1 MVLDHFVLRLC
12 KQFNR
17 LKRVKRR
24 HLNRF
29 KSIQDAG
36 KVLNVLL
43 TSEDLLLTKSN
54 HAKTFRNRKTLSF
67 SFLTPLLHFPISCSS
82 FSYSPVEVPSQE
94 YSIFPVFL
102 HCVFDTSSCCLHL
115 FTLYCHYFP
124 PFIVYMNFSFHASF
138 FSLFWSLFFNPQ
150 FHPSYNSP
158 GKSSLFI
165 FSFCP

>member
-102 HCVFDTSSCCLHL
+102 HCVFDVFLLSSP
-115 FTLYCHYFP
+115 FYF
-124 PFIVYMNFSFHASF
+124 IL
-138 FSLFWSLFFNPQ
+138 SLFSTIYCLYELFFPCILLLP
-150 FHPSYNSP
+150 F
-158 GKSSLFI
+158 LVAFL
-165 FSFCP
+165 